1 MDRLSQAIQQLRRT
15 QLMLLS
21 CTVLSLLVA
30 CAQAPSNSGAD
41 AHETNDPLEPTNR
54 KILALDEFVDRYSL
68 EPVARTYRDY
78 VPDQVQYRLHDFL
91 ANLQAPVIEINDLL
105 QGNISRGWTTLQRF
119 AVNSTIGGLGL
130 FDVASDWHLPF
141 HDADYGETLAAWG
154 IGEGPYVVLPIF
166 GPSNVRDA
174 IGFGLGFVLD
184 PLGFIGGANAAYA
197 GYARG
202 VTGAIDDRT
211 AQLDTLDEMKKNS
224 IDFYA
229 EMRSMYRQHREFEVA
244 EAIGKAN
251 RNNTASVTLE
261 EPDLI
266 GP

>member
-1 MDRLSQAIQQLRRT
+1 MGGRQK
-15 QLMLLS
+15 LLS
-21 CTVLSLLVA
+21 CTLMSLLVA
-30 CAQAPSNSGAD
+30 CAQAPSAPRPHTEV
-41 AHETNDPLEPTNR
+41 HENNDPLEPTNR
-54 KILALDEFVDRYSL
+54 KILALDEFVDKYSL
-68 EPVARTYRDY
+68 EPVARAYRDY

-105 QGNISRGWTTLQRF
+105 QGNLTRGWTTLRRF

-130 FDVASDWHLPF
+130 FDVATIWNLPF
-141 HDADYGETLAAWG
+141 HDADYGETLGVWG

-174 IGFGLGFVLD
+174 IGVGLGFVLD
-184 PLGFIGGANAAYA
+184 PLAFVGGANAAYA

-202 VTGAIDDRT
+202 ATGAIDDRT

-229 EMRSMYRQHREFEVA
+229 EMRSMYRQHREFEIA

-251 RNNTASVTLE
+251 RDTATVTLE
-261 EPDLI
+261 EPDLVD
-266 GP
+266 P